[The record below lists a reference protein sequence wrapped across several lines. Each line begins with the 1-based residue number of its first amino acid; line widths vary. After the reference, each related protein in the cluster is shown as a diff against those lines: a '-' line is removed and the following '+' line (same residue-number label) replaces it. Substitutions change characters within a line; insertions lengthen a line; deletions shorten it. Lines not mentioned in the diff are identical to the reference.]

1 MNKPIHDNQI
11 NRIILKPRFKVSV
24 KMPQKAVLKDF
35 EASLNS
41 GDCPYCSKIIG
52 HHIVLDVPEKQ
63 SHFWSPQLH
72 LEVEKIT
79 DKTALIKALLGP
91 KPQIWTFFMF
101 LHFVVAIAFLVF
113 LVIAYSNYTLDKD
126 YSFAL
131 TMDFILPIIWLVFY
145 IGGQLGKKKG
155 YKQMQE
161 LHDYLMGALSK
172 YPITN
177 SKTQAP
183 NRRT

>member
-1 MNKPIHDNQI
+1 MNLNQPIHGNQV

-24 KMPQKAVLKDF
+24 DAPQKAVLKDF
-35 EASLNS
+35 EDTFKS
-41 GDCPYCSKIIG
+41 GNCPYCSKIVG
-52 HHIVLDVPEKQ
+52 HHIVLDVPIKQ

-72 LEVEKIT
+72 LEVEKDN
-79 DKTALIKALLGP
+79 DKTTVIKALLGP

-101 LHFVVAIAFLVF
+101 LHFAVAIAFLIF

-126 YSFAL
+126 YGFAL
-131 TMDFILPIIWLVFY
+131 TMDIVLPVVWLVFY

-161 LHDYLMGALSK
+161 LHDYLMETLSK
-172 YPITN
+172 YQRAS
-177 SKTQAP
+177 SK
-183 NRRT
+183 